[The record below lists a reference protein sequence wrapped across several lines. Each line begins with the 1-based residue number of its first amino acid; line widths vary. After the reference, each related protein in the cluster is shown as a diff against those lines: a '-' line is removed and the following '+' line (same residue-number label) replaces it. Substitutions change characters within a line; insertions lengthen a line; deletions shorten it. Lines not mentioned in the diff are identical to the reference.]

1 MKDENKKK
9 KLRSN
14 VQQTRGN
21 LKYESEKKKK
31 IAQFVPMD
39 HFVSLNA

>member
-14 VQQTRGN
+14 VQTRGN
-21 LKYESEKKKK
+21 LKYESEKRKKF
-31 IAQFVPMD
+31 AQFVPMD